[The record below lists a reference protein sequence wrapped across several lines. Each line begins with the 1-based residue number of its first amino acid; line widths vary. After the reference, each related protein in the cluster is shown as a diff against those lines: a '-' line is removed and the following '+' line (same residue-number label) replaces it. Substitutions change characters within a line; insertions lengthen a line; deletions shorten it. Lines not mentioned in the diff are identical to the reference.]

1 MKKFTIKTIGCKV
14 NTYESNVIK
23 EKLLNAGFEFID
35 VEDKDKYVDLDYY
48 IVNTCSVTHIAD
60 KKSRQMLHSVKKYN
74 KNVKVIAIGCLVD
87 SLNIKS
93 LKDGVFDYTYLC
105 DSNEPNVGADYY
117 FSNKDKNKLVDFL
130 ISLEKNLENEN
141 VGVNEKN
148 QLSKNQQEK
157 IIIKYNCDTK
167 NTHDENFTD
176 QNVTKKFRIRSFI
189 KIQDGCDE
197 YCTYCLIPY
206 LRGHIRS
213 RDENEI
219 IEEIKEHIKN
229 GVKEVVLTGIH
240 ISSYGLDKVKVAGDT
255 KISYESTGAIEISRN
270 MLLSLIVKI
279 ANLKVE
285 VDGKLLELER
295 IRLGSLEPRIIDEK
309 FIKILAGVQGFN
321 EFLSNEMQYSNSYEH
336 YDMEKVANKF
346 CPSFALSLQ
355 SGSDKTLKRMNRH
368 YTTADFE
375 NACNIIRK
383 YMRISTITTDV
394 IVGFP
399 GETDN
404 DYEES
409 LAFVMKIRFYN
420 PNIFPYSV
428 RIGTVAANYPEQI
441 NQQTKHE
448 RTIKMIKECEII
460 SKEIEKEIDD
470 LKEKKYG
477 KNYDDVLVEEII
489 EKDSIK
495 YEVGYTKE
503 YIKRSK
509 KR

>member
-23 EKLLNAGFEFID
+23 EKLLNAGFEYID
-35 VEDKDKYVDLDYY
+35 IEDKNKYVDLDYY

-93 LKDGVFDYTYLC
+93 LKDGVFDSNYLC
-105 DSNEPNVGADYY
+105 DSNKPNVGADYY
-117 FSNKDKNKLVDFL
+117 FSNKEKNKLVDFL
-130 ISLEKNLENEN
+130 ISLENNLEDEN

-157 IIIKYNCDTK
+157 IIIKYNCDPK
-167 NTHDENFTD
+167 NTYDENFTD

-206 LRGHIRS
+206 LRGHIKS

-309 FIKILAGVQGFN
+309 FIKILAGVQDFN

-368 YTTADFE
+368 YTAADFE
-375 NACNIIRK
+375 NACNIIRE

-399 GETDN
+399 GETDD

-409 LAFVMKIRFYN
+409 LAFVKKMRFYN

-428 RIGTVAANYPEQI
+428 RLGTVAANYPERI

-448 RTIKMIKECEII
+448 RTIKMIRECEII
-460 SKEIEKEIDD
+460 SKEIEKEIAD